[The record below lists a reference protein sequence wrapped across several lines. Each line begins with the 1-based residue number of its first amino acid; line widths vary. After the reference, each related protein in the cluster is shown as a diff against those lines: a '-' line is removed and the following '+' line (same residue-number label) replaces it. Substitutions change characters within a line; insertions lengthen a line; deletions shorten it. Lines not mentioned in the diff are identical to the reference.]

1 MPWRGILDELEN
13 KIIDQLTEAEEHAT
27 YNGKWHGFLTI
38 VYKNKRATV
47 INFSYLCLANLI
59 NEM

>member
-27 YNGKWHGFLTI
+27 Y
-38 VYKNKRATV
+38 
-47 INFSYLCLANLI
+47 
-59 NEM
+59 